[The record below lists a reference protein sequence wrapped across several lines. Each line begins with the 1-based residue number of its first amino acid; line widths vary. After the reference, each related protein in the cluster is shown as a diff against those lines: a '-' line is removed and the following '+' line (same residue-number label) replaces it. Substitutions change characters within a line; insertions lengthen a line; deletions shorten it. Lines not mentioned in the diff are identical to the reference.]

1 MKMVQNCYNN
11 VVKYLLPLY
20 SFNYIISND
29 VIQFVGAYSYC
40 PYIPLLDK
48 LFILY
53 RIIDKEKSERLDL
66 PNTFKKE
73 IVTISNE
80 TMLIVVLNKPDTFY
94 YDWECLVNGEF
105 DNISYECQKR
115 ILNSDINKYNKKLIY
130 ETFHSFTNRTI
141 RQSSINKER
150 VGFNEMLTW

>member
-1 MKMVQNCYNN
+1 MVQNCYNN

-141 RQSSINKER
+141 RQSSINKEY

>member
-141 RQSSINKER
+141 RQSSINKEY

>member
-1 MKMVQNCYNN
+1 MKMAQNCYNN

-80 TMLIVVLNKPDTFY
+80 TMLIVVLNKPDTFC

-141 RQSSINKER
+141 RQSSINKEY